1 MKNTNRIRIGLAV
14 GLLSLCL
21 WGAVLAMNTTPLL
34 EDKPD
39 PQALKAF
46 AQETNQ
52 FGFDLFQQLRRQEGN
67 LFFSPYSIQSALAM
81 TATGAKGDTAQ
92 QMTKVLH
99 LPEEAARFT
108 GMEQGLM
115 LSLLN
120 QPKGYY
126 IRIANALWGQNKHP
140 FNPEFVS
147 LAQRSFRAEGRTM
160 DFSKEP
166 DQCRQ
171 TINAWVETQTNDRIK
186 DLLPSGSITP
196 LTRLVLTNAIYF
208 KGLWQTPFDKNFT
221 KPLDFTINADQKIKT
236 DMMYRSG
243 YLAYV
248 ENSDLQVVELPYQ
261 GGRLSMI
268 VVLPKKKD
276 GLGDVELTLSAQKLN
291 SWVFGMKPVKVNL
304 TYPKIKTTYSAS
316 LSKTLPLM
324 GMVNAFDS
332 SMADFS
338 GMDGTRELSISDVV
352 HKAFCEINEE
362 GTEAAA
368 ATGVVMRAKS
378 AAPIKEPPPVEFKA
392 DHPYL
397 YLIRDTQTGSLLFL
411 GRVADPRN

>member
-1 MKNTNRIRIGLAV
+1 MKNTNRFRIGLVV

-21 WGAVLAMNTTPLL
+21 WGTVLAMNTTPLL
-34 EDKPD
+34 EDKTD

-52 FGFDLFQQLRRQEGN
+52 FGYDLFQQLRRQEGN

-99 LPEEAARFT
+99 LPDDVARFS

-115 LSLLN
+115 SSLLN
-120 QPKGYY
+120 QPKGYD

-140 FNPEFVS
+140 FIPEFIS
-147 LAQRSFRAEGRTM
+147 LVQRSFRAEGRTM
-160 DFSKEP
+160 DFIKEP
-166 DQCRQ
+166 DQCRL
-171 TINAWVETQTNDRIK
+171 TINAWVETQTNDLIK

-208 KGLWQTPFDKNFT
+208 KGLWQTPFDKKFT
-221 KPLDFTINADQKIKT
+221 KPFDFSLTVDQKIKT

-243 YLAYV
+243 HMAYI
-248 ENSDLQVVELPYQ
+248 ENDDLQVVELPYQ

-276 GLGDVELTLSAQKLN
+276 GLGDVEATLTSEKLT
-291 SWVFGMKPVKVNL
+291 SWIIGLKPVKVNL
-304 TYPKIKTTYSAS
+304 TFPKIKTTYSAN
-316 LSKTLPLM
+316 LTKTLPAM

-332 SMADFS
+332 SKADFS

-368 ATGVVMRAKS
+368 ATGVVMERTL
-378 AAPIKEPPPVEFKA
+378 APVKQPPPVEFKA

-397 YLIRDTQTGSLLFL
+397 YLIRDTQTGSLVFL

>member
-1 MKNTNRIRIGLAV
+1 MKNTNRFRIGLAV

-81 TATGAKGDTAQ
+81 TTTGARGDTAQ

-99 LPEEAARFT
+99 LSDDVARFT

-115 LSLLN
+115 ASLLN
-120 QPKGYY
+120 QPKGYD

-140 FNPEFVS
+140 FIPEFIS
-147 LAQRSFRAEGRTM
+147 LVQRSFRAEGRTM
-160 DFSKEP
+160 DFTKEP
-166 DQCRQ
+166 DQCRL

-196 LTRLVLTNAIYF
+196 FTRLVLTNAIYF
-208 KGLWQTPFDKNFT
+208 KGTWLTPFSKNLT
-221 KPLDFTINADQKIKT
+221 KPLDFSLTADQKIKN

-243 YLAYV
+243 QMTYV
-248 ENSDLQVVELPYQ
+248 ENDDLQVVELPYE

-276 GLGDVELTLSAQKLN
+276 GLGDVEATLTSEKLN
-291 SWVFGMKPVKVNL
+291 SWITTMKAVKVNL
-304 TYPKIKTTYSAS
+304 TYPKLKTTYSAS
-316 LSKTLPLM
+316 LSKTLPVM
-324 GMVNAFDS
+324 GMVNAFES
-332 SMADFS
+332 SKADFS
-338 GMDGTRELSISDVV
+338 GMDGTRELSISEVV

-368 ATGVVMRAKS
+368 ATAVVMRAAS
-378 AAPIKEPPPVEFKA
+378 AVPIKEPPPVEFKA